1 MEISIYEK
9 CISDVAAPWSL
20 TSDVSVCNFNCHVSG
35 LYYTKAKSE
44 RRRKKSTETIDM
56 AAVAAAARTLQIQL
70 RSLRSAD
77 FVLHYNNRKKIKCRH
92 LAGYLRERAR

>member
-35 LYYTKAKSE
+35 LYYTK
-44 RRRKKSTETIDM
+44 
-56 AAVAAAARTLQIQL
+56 
-70 RSLRSAD
+70 
-77 FVLHYNNRKKIKCRH
+77 
-92 LAGYLRERAR
+92 ERANEDEKKAQKRLTWPLLLPLRVLYKFNYDRCVAQTSYYITIIERKLNVDT